1 MTVMSE
7 RPANTQIELDGGP
20 ATGPIDERWHIHVR
34 GLSSHARVAL
44 RAFLLDSRGTP
55 WSSRVSLDADSNGIA
70 SMDSDELTSSMTI
83 AGQEAERPF
92 DGASIAPLR
101 LEIALEMS
109 GRIVAA
115 TQVSRRYLSD
125 AVRRT
130 ELPRRNR
137 SGLLFEPVAG
147 DPRPGI
153 IVVGGSSG
161 GLSFA
166 AQTAALLAGHGFT
179 TLALAYFAYRSL
191 PPHLTQ
197 IPIEYFL
204 SAIEWFSLLSS
215 VKKDSVGLMG
225 ISRGAELALLLGSR
239 TPLVRAV
246 VAYSPSS
253 YVWSGLRADSPS
265 DAAAWTAAAH
275 PMPFASLTDPR
286 LAHVRERVFASSP
299 IELTPMFDTALAG
312 PLPSDAMIPVERTN
326 GPILLVSGE
335 DDRMWPSYRMGE
347 QVMRRLEA
355 RSHPFHSKHLH
366 YPNAGHSMRAPGIST
381 QVLHGKF
388 AFGGEPRAQA
398 AANRASWMATL
409 SFLGDTL
416 GLRRTAPEVAV
427 TGGQPCR

>member
-1 MTVMSE
+1 
-7 RPANTQIELDGGP
+7 
-20 ATGPIDERWHIHVR
+20 
-34 GLSSHARVAL
+34 
-44 RAFLLDSRGTP
+44 
-55 WSSRVSLDADSNGIA
+55 
-70 SMDSDELTSSMTI
+70 
-83 AGQEAERPF
+83 
-92 DGASIAPLR
+92 
-101 LEIALEMS
+101 
-109 GRIVAA
+109 
-115 TQVSRRYLSD
+115 
-125 AVRRT
+125 
-130 ELPRRNR
+130 
-137 SGLLFEPVAG
+137 
-147 DPRPGI
+147 
-153 IVVGGSSG
+153 
-161 GLSFA
+161 
-166 AQTAALLAGHGFT
+166 
-179 TLALAYFAYRSL
+179 
-191 PPHLTQ
+191 
-197 IPIEYFL
+197 
-204 SAIEWFSLLSS
+204 LLSS